1 MKIETTM
8 KTHWFW
14 TAKIRKIE
22 NIQCC
27 HRHGAKRI
35 LNNYH
40 WECKMVQMLYKT
52 VQWFLTELNISS
64 LFDPAIIAFDI
75 YPNKLKICVHPK
87 TSTRKFMEALVIISK
102 TWKPLKL
109 SLCRKIVNQKQ
120 YCFPGGIAE
129 ITTTIKDLKM
139 QGWPFP
145 RHPIQL
151 TWSAC
156 AEDGW
161 TLKNNRACC
170 KTNLVGTA
178 VGVAIPGEVSLLE
191 QINTSPAP
199 CMQLLIYLCLCL
211 Y

>member
-14 TAKIRKIE
+14 TAKIRKIG

-109 SLCRKIVNQKQ
+109 SFRKQMDIH
-120 YCFPGGIAE
+120 
-129 ITTTIKDLKM
+129 L
-139 QGWPFP
+139 
-145 RHPIQL
+145 
-151 TWSAC
+151 
-156 AEDGW
+156 
-161 TLKNNRACC
+161 
-170 KTNLVGTA
+170 
-178 VGVAIPGEVSLLE
+178 SLLP
-191 QINTSPAP
+191 IFWLD
-199 CMQLLIYLCLCL
+199 CMQITILPVPSFAYIFSFSVGFLFLLFLISFVM
-211 Y
+211 